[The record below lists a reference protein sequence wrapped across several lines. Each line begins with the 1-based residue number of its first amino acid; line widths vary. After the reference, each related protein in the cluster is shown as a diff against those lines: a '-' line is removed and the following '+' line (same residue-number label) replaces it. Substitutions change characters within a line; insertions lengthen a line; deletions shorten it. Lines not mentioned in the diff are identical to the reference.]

1 MKSTVIKLLKEIGIS
16 LLLLVVLSA
25 VIILAFYDKIPF
37 RKEIPEPITYKNID
51 LSQYGV
57 RGDVENETAATKR
70 YESNNSE
77 FELFETELRY
87 LPGKI
92 NPFSEITATTDL
104 PTEVVGVQP
113 NPSEDVNS
121 GENVTEENSDLNA
134 GQEGG
139 TRKEINQDMPGDNNV
154 QDGIQ

>member
-37 RKEIPEPITYKNID
+37 RKEIPDTISYKNID

-70 YESNNSE
+70 YEASNSE
-77 FELFETELRY
+77 FEVFEIESRY

-104 PTEVVGVQP
+104 PTEVVGVEP
-113 NPSEDVNS
+113 VPTEENS
-121 GENVTEENSDLNA
+121 GENVTEENSNPNNA
-134 GQEGG
+134 GDTGEEFNQVIPGRDNVQEGA
-139 TRKEINQDMPGDNNV
+139 Q
-154 QDGIQ
+154 